1 MVTFRRQETT
11 MTRIN
16 AGIPVRCLTDE
27 HLLAEHRELKRL
39 PWCLENAI
47 ASGSIKNIPE
57 KFTLGK
63 GHVLFFL
70 DKMGFTLVRYYKV
83 HWECKRRGF
92 NVQSY
97 WHNWDNVPAMYANA
111 YSPTGECVKELL
123 LRIEERI
130 AGSKKTTWHYC
141 GKPISKEKAI
151 KVLYNGYDAAAEDWD
166 KNKFYPDPKIYVK
179 GEDLQKK

>member
-1 MVTFRRQETT
+1 

-47 ASGSIKNIPE
+47 ESGSINHIPG

-63 GHVLFFL
+63 GHVLFFM
-70 DKMGFTLVRYYKV
+70 DKMGFTLARYCEV
-83 HWECKRRGF
+83 HGECKRRGF

-111 YSPTGECVKELL
+111 YSPTEECVKELL
-123 LRIEERI
+123 LRIDERI

-141 GKPISKEKAI
+141 GKPISKEEAI
-151 KVLYNGYDAAAEDWD
+151 KVLYNGYDAAVEEWY
-166 KNKFYPDPKIYVK
+166 KNKFYPVPKICVK
-179 GEDLQKK
+179 GEDLQKNEI